1 VSWVTERVLVSGSA
15 GFIGGYLTEELLA
28 RGYEVV
34 GIDNFSKYGPRR
46 SPHEGDPGYTFVPGD
61 ATDTELVTSLLADCD
76 QFIAAAAMAGGISY
90 FHAYPYDI
98 LAANE
103 RITASSF
110 DAAIRAHRRGR
121 LRKVTYVS
129 SSMVY
134 ERAAAWPSH
143 EGQQLE
149 VPPPRSTYG
158 LQKLAGE
165 YLARAAWEQY
175 GLPFTIVRPFNCVG
189 VGECRALRAEEVS
202 SGDVKL
208 AMSHVIPD
216 LVVKVLKGQDPLRI
230 LGSGDQLRHFTYGG
244 DIALGLLAAMECPEA
259 AGEDFNLAT
268 TTGTTVL
275 ELARLIW
282 TTIRGPDVPLRLEH
296 DEPYRDDVQR
306 RVPATGK
313 ARRILGF
320 EARTTL
326 PEMVDEVIGWVT
338 QALAAGL
345 L

>member
-1 VSWVTERVLVSGSA
+1 MTERVLVTGSA
-15 GFIGGYLTEELLA
+15 GFIGGYLTRELLA

-34 GIDNFSKYGPRR
+34 GVDNFSKYGPRQ
-46 SPHEGDPGYTFVPGD
+46 SPYEGDPAYSFVPGD
-61 ATDTELVTSLLADCD
+61 AADSVLMASLLADCD
-76 QFIAAAAMAGGISY
+76 HFVAAAAMAGGISY
-90 FHAYPYDI
+90 FHSYPYDI

-103 RITASSF
+103 RITASGF
-110 DAAIRAHRRGR
+110 DAAIHAHRQGR
-121 LRKVTYVS
+121 LRKVTYIS

-134 ERAAAWPSH
+134 ERADEWPSR
-143 EGQQLE
+143 EGQQFDL
-149 VPPPRSTYG
+149 PPPRSTYG

-165 YLARAAWEQY
+165 YFARAAWEQY

-189 VGECRALRAEEVS
+189 IGECRALRVDQVS
-202 SGDVKL
+202 SGDIKL
-208 AMSHVIPD
+208 AMSHVVPD
-216 LVVKVLKGQDPLRI
+216 LVVKVLSGQDPVRI

-244 DIALGLLAAMECPEA
+244 DVASGIVAAMEHPKA
-259 AGEDFNLAT
+259 AGQDFNLSTA
-268 TTGTTVL
+268 TGTSVL

-282 TTIRGPDVPLRLEH
+282 TMIKGPDVPLRVEH
-296 DEPYRDDVQR
+296 DQPYRHDVQR

-326 PEMVDEVIGWVT
+326 PEMLDEVIGWVS